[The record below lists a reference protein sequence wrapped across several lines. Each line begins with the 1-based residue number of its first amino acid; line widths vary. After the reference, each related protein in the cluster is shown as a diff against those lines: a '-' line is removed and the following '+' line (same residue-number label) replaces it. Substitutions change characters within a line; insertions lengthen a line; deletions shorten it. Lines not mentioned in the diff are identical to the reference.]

1 MADSYLPDETDLEI
15 IDLLVE
21 NGRLSAAEIANR
33 IGDVSERTIRNR
45 LNALIEHKLIHIGA
59 LPDPNALGL
68 KVFAEVMV
76 SVEPGQTVPVAERLV
91 AFENINYLSAVLGHY
106 QLMLEFG
113 AEDVPALY
121 AFVDTIRAIPGVRE
135 TEVIVIPMILKTF
148 GYTTQAFEKLR
159 AEHGRV
165 DEK

>member
-21 NGRLSAAEIANR
+21 NGRLSAAEIASR

-45 LNALIEHKLIHIGA
+45 LNALIEHKLVHIGA

-68 KVFAEVMV
+68 KVFAEVLV
-76 SVEPGQTVPVAERLV
+76 KVEPGQTVPVAERLV
-91 AFENINYLSAVLGHY
+91 AFENINYLSAVLGQY

-159 AEHGRV
+159 AEQGRA
-165 DEK
+165 KAR